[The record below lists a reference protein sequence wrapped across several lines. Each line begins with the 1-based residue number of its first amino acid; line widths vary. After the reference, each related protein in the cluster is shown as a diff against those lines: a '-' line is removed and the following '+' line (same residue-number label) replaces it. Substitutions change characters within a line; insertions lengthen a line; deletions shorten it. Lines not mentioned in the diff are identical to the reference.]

1 VRRGFTLAE
10 IVVALAIITVG
21 MVALL
26 MAFSSTLAGS
36 RNIEEGN
43 TALEI
48 ANATLE
54 KLKNTSY
61 ANLQGFTADS
71 GTLFNGLTGYT
82 VTVTTTKP
90 ADPARID
97 VTVSWPGRGGTADIT
112 LTTLAAN
119 Y

>member
-1 VRRGFTLAE
+1 LAE
-10 IVVALAIITVG
+10 IVVALTIITVG

-26 MAFSSTLAGS
+26 MAFTSALAGS

-43 TALEI
+43 MALEI

-54 KLKNTSY
+54 QLRSTAY
-61 ANLQGFTADS
+61 TNLQSYTADS

-97 VTVSWPGRGGTADIT
+97 VTVSWQGKGGAVGIT